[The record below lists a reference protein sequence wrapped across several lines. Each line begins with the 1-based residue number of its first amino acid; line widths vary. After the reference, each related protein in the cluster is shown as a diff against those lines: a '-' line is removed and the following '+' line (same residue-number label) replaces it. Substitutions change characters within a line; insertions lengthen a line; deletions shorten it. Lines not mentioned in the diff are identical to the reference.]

1 MRTGELLVLVRD
13 GKTGRVITAP
23 PEEHLWTY
31 RRKQGIGRASKNEW
45 DNVLEV
51 GPDYYDMTDSLRE
64 WRFGFQDYYDVF
76 IWSFVPDEPPMD
88 MYTVVVTELRTA
100 WRLTHP
106 RDVYLHMEP
115 LLRTLTREKDTMRTR
130 KIKAGEDVESIW
142 DTVTSDQVEFRAFN
156 IQEGNITSRATRELG
171 SSPYLFYNK
180 ANVVEDEVLFP
191 DEAASNK
198 KRVHFREIRN
208 GVSRIETPNLPSRIR
223 QLERSLALA
232 REGKDHAAA
241 FEETLDSDE
250 GSIWALPRIWQTGF
264 GQLRQGTLSVQQRK
278 LLNHTGLDTINQS
291 QLLADRSEDA
301 DFMEIMERDRSF
313 GFKESFH
320 QGDLEPGSSEKYFQV
335 QDKIGALLKTTH
347 TGATDWVLFLV
358 EILDWLQIRADYDDY
373 ADDPAAP
380 WPHPFVVQ
388 DLVQA
393 FLMVAMFFPES
404 TVTDKVTAFL
414 ESGEC
419 ESFKKSLLFRP
430 QERSQSL
437 PDRKS
442 RTSYKFRDKKF
453 WDEWNKAAKGP
464 GHYTETFP
472 LEWSIAIRPTIAKL
486 YRAGIIAPAY
496 HQNDPQIVPGVAV
509 AMTEPHRPDTL
520 DLFIC
525 YEDRYNN
532 FPTLF
537 PPFFSGPE
545 KWTKLLPHAQAF
557 ASKHQGARFAL
568 LRLWSAPHFYPLMV
582 GLQNRQGNS
591 FLDSVGRPWEWKF
604 VPKDMP
610 GSEFSIHHTISKRLE
625 LLEEQFED
633 RVFTRG
639 DLILVMGEDATDLLK
654 YCVAVTF
661 AVQTKPWLREVDLW
675 KSFINVELGFLQQLD
690 PFWLD

>member
-1 MRTGELLVLVRD
+1 
-13 GKTGRVITAP
+13 
-23 PEEHLWTY
+23 
-31 RRKQGIGRASKNEW
+31 
-45 DNVLEV
+45 
-51 GPDYYDMTDSLRE
+51 MTD
-64 WRFGFQDYYDVF
+64 
-76 IWSFVPDEPPMD
+76 
-88 MYTVVVTELRTA
+88 
-100 WRLTHP
+100 H
-106 RDVYLHMEP
+106 
-115 LLRTLTREKDTMRTR
+115 
-130 KIKAGEDVESIW
+130 
-142 DTVTSDQVEFRAFN
+142 
-156 IQEGNITSRATRELG
+156 
-171 SSPYLFYNK
+171 
-180 ANVVEDEVLFP
+180 
-191 DEAASNK
+191 
-198 KRVHFREIRN
+198 
-208 GVSRIETPNLPSRIR
+208 
-223 QLERSLALA
+223 
-232 REGKDHAAA
+232 
-241 FEETLDSDE
+241 LD
-250 GSIWALPRIWQTGF
+250 L
-264 GQLRQGTLSVQQRK
+264 K
-278 LLNHTGLDTINQS
+278 N
-291 QLLADRSEDA
+291 
-301 DFMEIMERDRSF
+301 
-313 GFKESFH
+313 SFH
-320 QGDLEPGSSEKYFQV
+320 QGDLEPGSNEKYFQV
-335 QDKIGALLKTTH
+335 QDTIGAMLKTAH

-373 ADDPAAP
+373 ANDPSAP

-404 TVTDKVTAFL
+404 TVTDNVTAFL
-414 ESGEC
+414 KSSEC
-419 ESFKKSLLFRP
+419 ESFKNSLLFRP
-430 QERSQSL
+430 QERSKSL

-453 WDEWNKAAKGP
+453 WDEWNKVAKGP
-464 GHYTETFP
+464 GHYTEIYP
-472 LEWSIAIRPTIAKL
+472 LEWSIAVRPTIAKL

-496 HQNDPQIVPGVAV
+496 YQNDPQIVPGVAV
-509 AMTEPHRPDTL
+509 AMTERHRPDTL

-591 FLDSVGRPWEWKF
+591 FLDSVGPPWEWKF

-625 LLEEQFED
+625 LLEEQFGD
-633 RVFTRG
+633 RVCSRG

-654 YCVAVTF
+654 CCVAVTF

-675 KSFINVELGFLQQLD
+675 KSFINVELGFLQQQD